1 MSEKEPVFNIPPAC
15 AGLLLIILVVHL
27 LQQFGGIDTE
37 SYSLQPLAFWQNPFS
52 LHSLVTLFTYQF
64 LHASWM
70 HMGVNALMLLAF
82 GSAMVRM
89 TNGSFFIL
97 FYLFCGV
104 IAAMAHILVYAD
116 QVGYLLG
123 ASGAVSG
130 AMGFVL
136 WLSIQ
141 NKKRQLQLLLLIVI
155 IQPVLAL
162 ASGDLLG
169 GEIAWV
175 AHVAGFIVG
184 IVAAIVWRSKIN
196 QLRKNDF

>member
-1 MSEKEPVFNIPPAC
+1 M
-15 AGLLLIILVVHL
+15 LVVHL
-27 LQQFGGIDTE
+27 LQQFGGINTE
-37 SYSLQPLAFWQNPFS
+37 NYSLQPIAFWQAPLA

-70 HMGVNALMLLAF
+70 HFGVNALMLLAF
-82 GSAMVRM
+82 GSAMARM
-89 TNGSFFIL
+89 TNGPFFIL
-97 FYLFCGV
+97 FYLCCGV
-104 IAAMAHILVYAD
+104 AAALAHIMVYAD
-116 QVGYLLG
+116 QAGYLLG

-155 IQPVLAL
+155 IQPILAL

-169 GEIAWV
+169 GEIAWL
-175 AHVAGFIVG
+175 AHVAGFITGVIG
-184 IVAAIVWRSKIN
+184 AIWWRRKIN
-196 QLRKNDF
+196 QPYENNSSAQ